1 MSNSSSTLVGIV
13 AGAALGFVA
22 GILLAPEKGEDTRK
36 KIGDK
41 AKHLKDEMDKKMEDV
56 NRKIHDLKHN
66 FESHKDAGQA

>member
-22 GILLAPEKGEDTRK
+22 GVLLAPERGEETRK

-41 AKHLKDEMDKKMEDV
+41 AKHLKDEMDKKMDDV
-56 NRKIHDLKHN
+56 NKKIHNLKN
-66 FESHKDAGQA
+66 DIESRMDAE